1 MSLTVGGTGAVVV
14 LYREGEVT
22 PAQSAQASHTSLFS
36 ISTVTMDT
44 ITAALLVLAL
54 CSCAAAAP
62 QPRHRRRPGEP
73 RTQPRF
79 VTEDGGGFIY
89 GHDDEPDYNDDH
101 TAAFSGDLKPRFAAA
116 DFSSQFSEGG
126 FQAPG
131 SYSSPQ
137 QQQQEASYSP
147 DTGSGPA
154 VVDSDG
160 FLDQF
165 IQNNM
170 KSFAQYQEAHQA
182 PAPAPAQA
190 QAAPAPE
197 EAPLATEQEESS
209 GGGEEPSLREFT
221 LLVSKLLFHLSQM

>member
-1 MSLTVGGTGAVVV
+1 
-14 LYREGEVT
+14 
-22 PAQSAQASHTSLFS
+22 
-36 ISTVTMDT
+36 MDT
-44 ITAALLVLAL
+44 NTAALLALALAL

-101 TAAFSGDLKPRFAAA
+101 TAAFSGDLKPRFAAG

-131 SYSSPQ
+131 SYSSP
-137 QQQQEASYSP
+137 QQQEASYSP

-170 KSFAQYQEAHQA
+170 SSFAQYQEAHQA

-190 QAAPAPE
+190 APE
-197 EAPLATEQEESS
+197 EQPLATEQEEASS
-209 GGGEEPSLREFT
+209 GGGEEPSLRGFT